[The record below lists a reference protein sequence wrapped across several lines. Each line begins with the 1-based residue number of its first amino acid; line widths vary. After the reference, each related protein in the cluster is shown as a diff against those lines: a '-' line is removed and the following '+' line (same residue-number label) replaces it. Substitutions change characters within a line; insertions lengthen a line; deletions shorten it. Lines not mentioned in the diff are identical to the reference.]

1 MYLLSSPDKKN
12 RNCKKNLLMIKE
24 SILGT
29 NIFSIRCYLFT
40 FLCLA
45 DKKSQLHEIWCFVS
59 KIVLALCEK
68 KN

>member
-1 MYLLSSPDKKN
+1 MLCIYFPPLIKKN

-40 FLCLA
+40 FLCLT
-45 DKKSQLHEIWCFVS
+45 DKKPNCT
-59 KIVLALCEK
+59 KYGVLFPKLF
-68 KN
+68 